1 MKVPFLDLKRQ
12 YEVIKQEIDTSVER
26 VVNSQR
32 FILGNE
38 VKEFE
43 NRIADYCGAKHA
55 IGVASGTDALL
66 LSIKAIGAGQR
77 QTDKVLTSTF
87 TFFATAGAIVNAGAQ
102 PVFIDIDPKTYNI
115 DTQKIEKFLSAN
127 PDLHDEIKA
136 IIPVH
141 LYGQMADMD
150 PIIKIAQKHNLKVI
164 EDAAQSFGA
173 EYNGKM
179 AGTMGDLGCFSFF
192 PTKNLSGYGD
202 GGMVI
207 TDDDDLA
214 EKIRML
220 RVHGC
225 KTKYYHPIVG
235 YNSRLDALQ
244 AAILGAKLPYLKQ
257 WLEARRKNAK
267 MYDERLGQL
276 NELKIPE
283 IGDGNLHTFN
293 QYTILIE
300 GKKRDDLQQFLKEK
314 GIDTA
319 IYYPLPLHQQECFNY
334 LSHNSNELTNAEKA
348 SQKVLS
354 LPVFPEMRQEEIDY
368 VCEEIERFFDRK
380 R

>member
-1 MKVPFLDLKRQ
+1 MKIPFLDLKRQ

-77 QTDKVLTSTF
+77 KTDKVITTTF
-87 TFFATAGAIVNAGAQ
+87 TFFATAGAIFHAGAE
-102 PVFIDIDPKTYNI
+102 PVFIDIDPDTYNI
-115 DTQKIEKFLSAN
+115 DTKKLEKFLSAN
-127 PDLHDEIKA
+127 PDLHSEIKA

-141 LYGQMADMD
+141 LYGQTADMD
-150 PIIKIAQKHNLKVI
+150 PIIKIAQKYNFKII

-173 EYNGKM
+173 EYKGKK
-179 AGTMGDLGCFSFF
+179 AGTIGDLGCFSFF
-192 PTKNLSGYGD
+192 PSKNLSGYGD

-214 EKIRML
+214 EKMRML
-220 RVHGC
+220 RMHGC

-235 YNSRLDALQ
+235 YNSRLDSLQ
-244 AAILGAKLPYLKQ
+244 AAILGAKLPHLDQ
-257 WLEARRKNAK
+257 WVEARRKNAK
-267 MYDERLGQL
+267 MYNERLGKL
-276 NELKIPE
+276 KELKTPE
-283 IGDGNLHTFN
+283 TDDGNLHTFN
-293 QYTILIE
+293 QYTILLE
-300 GKKRDDLQQFLKEK
+300 GEKRNDLQQFLKEK
-314 GIDTA
+314 GIDSA
-319 IYYPLPLHQQECFNY
+319 IYYPLPLHKQECFNY
-334 LSHNSNELTNAEKA
+334 LKHNSSELTNAEKA

-354 LPVFPEMRQEEIDY
+354 LPVYPEMRKDEIEY
-368 VCEEIERFFDRK
+368 VCEQIKEFYR
-380 R
+380 

>member
-1 MKVPFLDLKRQ
+1 MNVPFLDLKRQ
-12 YEVIKQEIDTSVER
+12 YETIKQEIDASVQR
-26 VVNSQR
+26 VVNSQS
-32 FILGNE
+32 FILGKE

-43 NRIADYCGAKHA
+43 DKIADYCGAKHA

-77 QTDKVLTSTF
+77 KTDKVITTTF
-87 TFFATAGAIVNAGAQ
+87 TFFATAGAIVNAGAK
-102 PVFIDIDPKTYNI
+102 PVFVDIDPETYNI
-115 DTQKIEKFLSAN
+115 DTKKIEKFLNAN
-127 PDLHDEIKA
+127 PDLHGEIKA

-150 PIIKIAQKHNLKVI
+150 PIIKIAQKYNFTII

-173 EYNGKM
+173 EYKGKK
-179 AGTMGDLGCFSFF
+179 AGNIGNLGCFSFF

-220 RVHGC
+220 RMHGC

-244 AAILGAKLPYLKQ
+244 AAILGAKLPYLDQ
-257 WLEARRKNAK
+257 WLEARRENAN
-267 MYDERLGQL
+267 MYNERLGKL
-276 NELKIPE
+276 DGLKIPE
-283 IGDGNLHTFN
+283 TDDGNLHTYN

-300 GKKRDDLQQFLKEK
+300 DKKRNDLQQ
-314 GIDTA
+314 
-319 IYYPLPLHQQECFNY
+319 CFQLQLRRHHRY
-334 LSHNSNELTNAEKA
+334 L
-348 SQKVLS
+348 QV
-354 LPVFPEMRQEEIDY
+354 P
-368 VCEEIERFFDRK
+368 
-380 R
+380 